1 MTSLSARSGLRNPL
15 GINNKSALHRVSY
28 ALWGVFVFALGYALY
43 AYQDLIHVKGH
54 TAQVVTL
61 NNAAQQLRQT
71 VSASMLNQERELT
84 QIEKEV
90 QHFRYL
96 LLRSKSHTIDDSWE
110 DIQSTLVD
118 ADSFVEDV
126 DNLLAS
132 IYSVSKVTRQL
143 KSLTETHRSPEL
155 IRLFESISSYLLFEF
170 HGLNGDRATS
180 VKRFNHYIEA
190 IERELSSSSSNV
202 VSVELYTLYTGLI
215 RLNRQ
220 LESLD
225 SVINHKFVRA
235 ITQQQQYW
243 TNRVILLLDNILFSA
258 VVAFLAL
265 GAQVLIRYTLEQRA
279 HQHQTSQ
286 INPSR
291 KHIKDTKQEPKSADS
306 ISELELFD
314 AHVLIE
320 QLEGDVDAIDS
331 VLTMFVAEHQND
343 AQKVRKQNEQNE
355 VARNSALIHN
365 LKGVAGNI
373 GALAL
378 EDFCKDVE
386 LSLKEGHGISD
397 ASLEQFEKLLT
408 MTIQSVLKEMEQLRR
423 TLAT

>member
-1 MTSLSARSGLRNPL
+1 MN
-15 GINNKSALHRVSY
+15 
-28 ALWGVFVFALGYALY
+28 
-43 AYQDLIHVKGH
+43 HVKVH
-54 TAQVVTL
+54 AAQVVTL

-96 LLRSKSHTIDDSWE
+96 LLRTKSHTIEDEWE
-110 DIQSTLVD
+110 DIQNTLVD
-118 ADSFVEDV
+118 ADAFVEDV

-180 VKRFNHYIEA
+180 VQRFNQYIDA
-190 IERELSSSSSNV
+190 IEKQLSSSSSNV

-235 ITQQQQYW
+235 MTQQQQYW
-243 TNRVILLLDNILFSA
+243 TNRVIVLLDNTLLSL
-258 VVAFLAL
+258 VVAFIAL
-265 GAQVLIRYTLEQRA
+265 GSQVAVRYKLEQRA
-279 HQHQTSQ
+279 YADNDLPRKLPRKFQHEE
-286 INPSR
+286 
-291 KHIKDTKQEPKSADS
+291 IKERHVDDS
-306 ISELELFD
+306 FSEEQLFD
-314 AHVLIE
+314 SNVLIE
-320 QLEGDVDAIDS
+320 QLEGDFDAIDS

-355 VARNSALIHN
+355 TARTSALIHN
-365 LKGVAGNI
+365 LKGVSGNI
-373 GALAL
+373 GAVSL
-378 EDFCKDVE
+378 ERFCRE
-386 LSLKEGHGISD
+386 MEMSLKEGLALSETTLD
-397 ASLEQFEKLLT
+397 RFEMLLT
-408 MTIQSVLKEMEQLRR
+408 MTIQNVLKEMEQLRR